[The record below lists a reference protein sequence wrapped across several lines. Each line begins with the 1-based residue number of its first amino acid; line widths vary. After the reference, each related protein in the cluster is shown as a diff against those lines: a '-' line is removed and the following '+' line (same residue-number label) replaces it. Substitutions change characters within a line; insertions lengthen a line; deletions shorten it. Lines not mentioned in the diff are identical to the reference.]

1 MEIFL
6 LMIHGTLALSMGLI
20 EKFEGVENSAYL
32 DAGGVPTICAGLT
45 RYPDGSPVR
54 IGDVCSETVCDGYL
68 KSMVEDQYIP
78 KLQRIPGWKRLGRHR
93 QSVLISFAWNM
104 GANFYGSNGFESI
117 SRVLRDGAS
126 NPEAYEKM
134 PDALMLYNRANGVE
148 LLGLTRRRE
157 YEGQV
162 WARENDGVRVLEAT
176 ANTYLKKAAI
186 PGEYLSANALV
197 AFSPG
202 ENIRV
207 VATDEIPADT
217 HEWVTLEG
225 TGEKWVINQP
235 QWYASRR
242 REQSPNISGKDAIDW
257 NDFDAYVSKYLTV
270 GEVLQYD
277 SRRKPES
284 GSGEE
289 SAIMLLAEQ
298 FDAVREAWGGP
309 LGITSGYRPEPI
321 NTDIGGVSGSY
332 HAKGMALDI
341 YPVDDSCKAFYKWIS
356 RRWSGGLGEGCQ
368 KGFVHIDIRDSG
380 KFHPR
385 GGVNPCCIW
394 SY

>member
-20 EKFEGVENSAYL
+20 ERFEGVENSAYL

-54 IGDVCSETVCDGYL
+54 MGDVCSETVCDGYL
-68 KSMVEDQYIP
+68 KSMVEDRYIP
-78 KLQRIPGWKRLGRHR
+78 KLREIPGWERLGRHR

-104 GANFYGSNGFESI
+104 GLNFYGSNGFESI
-117 SRVLRDGAS
+117 SKVLRDGVN

-134 PDALMLYNRANGVE
+134 PQTLKLYNRANGVE
-148 LLGLTRRRE
+148 LLGLTRRRR
-157 YEGQV
+157 YEGQI
-162 WARENDGVRVLEAT
+162 WEQENDGVRVLEAT

-186 PGEYLSANALV
+186 SGEYLSANALM
-197 AFSPG
+197 AISPG

-217 HEWVTLEG
+217 HQWVTLEG
-225 TGEKWVINQP
+225 TGEKWVMYQP
-235 QWYASRR
+235 HWYAKH
-242 REQSPNISGKDAIDW
+242 EEEPSPNISGTDAIDW

-270 GEVLQYD
+270 GEVLQND
-277 SRRKPES
+277 ARRKPDK
-284 GSGEE
+284 GSDEE
-289 SAIMLLAEQ
+289 LAIIALAQQ
-298 FDAVREAWGGP
+298 FDAVREAWGAP

-321 NTDIGGVSGSY
+321 NAEIGGVSGSY

-356 RRWSGGLGEGCQ
+356 RRWSGGLGEGCR

-380 KFHPR
+380 EFHPR
-385 GGVNPCCIW
+385 GGVTPCCTW